1 MSKAI
6 LPFFAAASPYQIA
19 GIVKSLFEDD
29 SFTEL
34 LFCQYSRPTKPE

>member
-19 GIVKSLFEDD
+19 GIVKSRFEDD

-34 LFCQYSRPTKPE
+34 LFCQDSQATQPE